1 MKRAKLEIYLDILA
15 VLALKGQLKL
25 THLMSKSNVN
35 CKSLKQQI
43 DFLMKNGL
51 VEKKILKKEHAV
63 YALTPTGMAILK
75 AFREINQIF
84 PIGADG
90 NQQDSYLKMYFSQA
104 GFNS

>member
-1 MKRAKLEIYLDILA
+1 

-25 THLMSKSNVN
+25 THLMSKLNVN
-35 CKSLKQQI
+35 CKSVKEQI
-43 DFLMKNGL
+43 DFLIKNGL

-90 NQQDSYLKMYFSQA
+90 NQQDSYFKMYSAHGVF
-104 GFNS
+104 